1 MSRLTTDF
9 PGSSALRSASFEID
23 ETSGA
28 DRGTLDIQFTSGRSY
43 TYENVPQRVFE
54 ELRDA
59 GSPGQYFHSS
69 IKDRY

>member
-1 MSRLTTDF
+1 MPKLTASF
-9 PGSSALRSASFEID
+9 PGSLAIRSASFESD
-23 ETSGA
+23 ETSGD
-28 DRGTLDIQFTSGRSY
+28 DRGTLDIQFMSGRSY

-59 GSPGQYFHSS
+59 PSAGTYWHSS